1 MPKKKVEDFLY
12 EKESY
17 EIRGACFRIYNTLGG
32 GIKEKIIEKV
42 LQKELIKAGMKIE
55 TQKRID
61 VLYDGEKIATY
72 IPDMV
77 VNEKIMIE
85 LKSKPFITKSD
96 EKQFW
101 GYLKG
106 TSYPLGFFINFGPQ
120 KLEIKRYAHTRL

>member
-17 EIRGACFRIYNTLGG
+17 EIRGVCFRIYNTLGG

-42 LQKELIKAGMKIE
+42 LQKELIKAWMKIE

-106 TSYPLGFFINFGPQ
+106 TSFPLGFLIS
-120 KLEIKRYAHTRL
+120 IDRLYQHLSAN